1 MGTFIS
7 RRVSTIAR
15 PGPRH
20 TRRPTSAGC
29 LKAVLL
35 ATAATGILCAA
46 ATPAFAEQRDGWAL
60 DRHLLWDDLVADRDA
75 TDTMVDAPSSACDQ
89 VGTLGGLGRALSARC
104 RAQRGWWRD
113 VARDARAR
121 ESCMRVIVPLRIVLL
136 AYPTS
141 FVGEGCSR
149 DTVGNIPV

>member
-89 VGTLGGLGRALSARC
+89 VGTRSTAWAAPCRRAAGRSAAGGGTSRATP
-104 RAQRGWWRD
+104 
-113 VARDARAR
+113 AR
-121 ESCMRVIVPLRIVLL
+121 ETAAC
-136 AYPTS
+136 A
-141 FVGEGCSR
+141 
-149 DTVGNIPV
+149 